1 MVSIKEQFLSKFSYD
16 EELQHC
22 IEVELS
28 DLKADSGK
36 EYDCF
41 LFDEI
46 TADVKSLALKNFS
59 VPNSEK
65 MLLFR
70 IKIEEAYTFAIF
82 NPSKIKVMAL
92 SYCYLITDSGFYYKD
107 KEIIINERWENI
119 ASFEHKNFSV
129 YFCSDTAHIPVRL
142 FYLRPD
148 DGKEKAKKYCKLF
161 NDIIK
166 YYWGIFHIHKILLN
180 DGEPELALKKI
191 NSILKSNVGIPIIRY
206 DKGMALMEL
215 LAKGKKRKLWGL
227 YEASLKPEEIEM
239 LMNEAEQEFDS
250 LLYSK
255 LTDTDVEQNFPMMY
269 YQKSKIAQYRGY
281 NILQRRFLINAM
293 STEDYTLQTQIQND
307 MNEADLK
314 IKDVYTDMDYNERKI
329 IMLVKEIN
337 KECST
342 NTIEVF
348 KIDNYP
354 SKIQFPIGHPKLGE
368 LYIGHPYRNN
378 LYIPYANHEFQFF
391 LDKVYEYCQL
401 LQALGAT
408 EITIES
414 IRGMNVSELQK
425 YNFNA
430 SGGASYGPAAKV
442 NADYNEKKESSSKS
456 SVDNYLK
463 EYRKM
468 DPMSLP
474 HIPDNLIWYPEQ
486 TNWQRLASQRT
497 SNNNLLEFEEEF
509 STKETSFV
517 SASEE
522 ESIKADLQ
530 ILKVGANISVNENN
544 FKQSEKN
551 EETVWR
557 IKVKFKSLA
566 DFVIS
571 KSGMPSNFMLSQNED
586 SYRAEVLYCIKENAG
601 ISEIDRRILNRKR
614 EQLGITEERAR
625 EIENSCLPKY
635 TDSEREYLGILEA
648 LDGLDLNDPIVQKRI
663 VRERGLLNISEQRA
677 IELEMEFNK
686 QKSE

>member
-1 MVSIKEQFLSKFSYD
+1 MTTIKEKYLSKIND
-16 EELQHC
+16 AKIQNK
-22 IEVELS
+22 IEIIFQ
-28 DLKADSGK
+28 DLKNDFQFR
-36 EYDCF
+36 EDYTF
-41 LFDEI
+41 FIFDDI
-46 TADVKSLALKNFS
+46 TFTVQALVYKNFIIKE
-59 VPNSEK
+59 NEK
-65 MLLFR
+65 MLLFKVR
-70 IKIEEAYTFAIF
+70 NKEAYSSSFWSG
-82 NPSKIKVMAL
+82 PKLKREVL
-92 SYCYLITDSGFYYKD
+92 DYCYLITDSGFHYRNG
-107 KEIIINERWENI
+107 ETIIEEPWENI
-119 ASFEHKNFSV
+119 LKFKYDGLDSV
-129 YFCSDTAHIPVRL
+129 DVYIRNVARPIHIDSLL
-142 FYLRPD
+142 FY
-148 DGKEKAKKYCKLF
+148 GEGKKYCNLI
-161 NDIIK
+161 NDICK
-166 YYWGIFHIHKILLN
+166 YYSKIYGYRLN
-180 DGEPELALKKI
+180 LGVGKVSKALKQIEK
-191 NSILKSNVGIPIIRY
+191 LLESNIVSPQIRY
-206 DKGMALMEL
+206 DKGNALMNYIEN
-215 LAKGKKRKLWGL
+215 GKKCKFYGL
-227 YEASLKPEEIEM
+227 ISLPLKPIEIHT
-239 LMNEAEQEFDS
+239 LLSDAEREFNY

-255 LTDTDVEQNFPMMY
+255 QSEIKKEIPFVY
-269 YQKSKIAQYRGY
+269 YQKSKIARY
-281 NILQRRFLINAM
+281 NNNILLQRRFLINAM
-293 STEDYTLQTQIQND
+293 ATEDYTLQTQIQND

-354 SKIQFPIGHPKLGE
+354 SKIQFPKGHPKLGE

-430 SGGASYGPAAKV
+430 SGGANFGFAAKV
-442 NADYNEKKESSSKS
+442 NAEYNEKKETSSKS

-474 HIPDNLIWYPEQ
+474 HVPDNLIWYPEQ
-486 TNWQRLASQRT
+486 TTWQRLASQRT
-497 SNNNLLEFEEEF
+497 NNNNLLEFEEEF

-544 FKQSEKN
+544 LKQSERS

-571 KSGMPSNFMLSQNED
+571 KSGISSNFMLSQNED
-586 SYRAEVLYCIKENAG
+586 NYRAEVLYCIKENAG

-625 EIENSCLPKY
+625 EIEESCMPKY
-635 TDSEREYLGILEA
+635 TDNEREYLGILEA

-663 VRERGLLNISEQRA
+663 IRERSLLNISEQRA
-677 IELEMEFNK
+677 DELEAQFNK
-686 QKSE
+686 RKNE

>member
-1 MVSIKEQFLSKFSYD
+1 MTTIKEKYLSKIND
-16 EELQHC
+16 AKIQNK
-22 IEVELS
+22 IEIIFQ
-28 DLKADSGK
+28 DLKNDFQFRK
-36 EYDCF
+36 DYTCF
-41 LFDEI
+41 IFDDI
-46 TADVKSLALKNFS
+46 TFTVQALVYKNFFIKE
-59 VPNSEK
+59 NEK

-70 IKIEEAYTFAIF
+70 VRNKEAYSSSFWSG
-82 NPSKIKVMAL
+82 PKLKREVL
-92 SYCYLITDSGFYYKD
+92 DYCYLITDSGFHYRNG
-107 KEIIINERWENI
+107 ETIIEEPWENI
-119 ASFEHKNFSV
+119 LKFKYDGRASVGVYIRNVARPIHIYSLFS
-129 YFCSDTAHIPVRL
+129 Y
-142 FYLRPD
+142 
-148 DGKEKAKKYCKLF
+148 GEGKKYCNLI
-161 NDIIK
+161 NDICK
-166 YYWGIFHIHKILLN
+166 YYSKIYGYRLN
-180 DGEPELALKKI
+180 LGVGKVSKALKQIEK
-191 NSILKSNVGIPIIRY
+191 LLESNIVSPQIRY
-206 DKGMALMEL
+206 DKGNALMNYIEN
-215 LAKGKKRKLWGL
+215 GKKCKFYGL
-227 YEASLKPEEIEM
+227 ISLPLKPIEIHT
-239 LMNEAEQEFDS
+239 LLSDAEREFNY

-255 LTDTDVEQNFPMMY
+255 QSEIKKEIPFVY
-269 YQKSKIAQYRGY
+269 YQKSKIARYNN
-281 NILQRRFLINAM
+281 NILQQRRFLINAM
-293 STEDYTLQTQIQND
+293 ATEDYTLQTQIQND

-354 SKIQFPIGHPKLGE
+354 SKIQFPKGHPKLGE

-430 SGGASYGPAAKV
+430 SGGANYGPAAKV
-442 NADYNEKKESSSKS
+442 NAEYNEKKESSSKS

-486 TNWQRLASQRT
+486 TTWQRLASQRT
-497 SNNNLLEFEEEF
+497 NNNNLLEFEEEF

-530 ILKVGANISVNENN
+530 ILKFSANLNVNESNL
-544 FKQSEKN
+544 KQSERS

-571 KSGMPSNFMLSQNED
+571 KSGISSNFMLSQNED
-586 SYRAEVLYCIKENAG
+586 NYRAEVLYCIKENAG

-625 EIENSCLPKY
+625 EIEESCMPKY
-635 TDSEREYLGILEA
+635 TDNEREYLGILEA

-663 VRERGLLNISEQRA
+663 IRERSLLNISEQRA
-677 IELEMEFNK
+677 DELEAQFNK
-686 QKSE
+686 RKNE

>member
-1 MVSIKEQFLSKFSYD
+1 MDSIKEQYLLRFNHN
-16 EELQHC
+16 EELQRR
-22 IEVELS
+22 IEVELKE
-28 DLKADSGK
+28 LKDDS
-36 EYDCF
+36 ERNDYCTCF
-41 LFDEI
+41 LFNEI
-46 TADVKSLALKNFS
+46 SADVKSLVFKNFQ
-59 VPNSEK
+59 VKENEK
-65 MLLFR
+65 LLFF
-70 IKIEEAYTFAIF
+70 KVKTSEAFTFAF
-82 NPSKIKVMAL
+82 WNPSKIKATTL
-92 SYCYLITDSGFYYKD
+92 RYCYLITDTGFYYKEND
-107 KEIIINERWENI
+107 VVTSERWENI
-119 ASFEHKNFSV
+119 DEFEQGKYSRFIIYACTKSSRIPIRLLEGEREKIEKYKKLLKDISIYYKKIFV
-129 YFCSDTAHIPVRL
+129 YRL
-142 FYLRPD
+142 FSERD
-148 DGKEKAKKYCKLF
+148 S
-161 NDIIK
+161 
-166 YYWGIFHIHKILLN
+166 
-180 DGEPELALKKI
+180 ELALEWI
-191 NSILKSNVGIPIIRY
+191 CSILKSNVDIPILRY
-206 DKGMALMEL
+206 DKGMTIMDII
-215 LAKGKKRKLWGL
+215 AKGKKRILWGL
-227 YEASLKPEEIEM
+227 FKVSLKLKEIES
-239 LMNEAEQEFDS
+239 LTDEAEHEFDT
-250 LLYSK
+250 LIYSK
-255 LTDTDVEQNFPMMY
+255 KIDPDLERSLPMMY
-269 YQKSKIAQYRGY
+269 YQKSKIAKYRRHV
-281 NILQRRFLINAM
+281 ILQRRFLIKAF
-293 STEDYTLQTQIQND
+293 STDDYTLQNQIKKD
-307 MNEADLK
+307 LMEADSN
-314 IKDVYTDMDYNERKI
+314 IRDVYTDMDYNERKI

-354 SKIQFPIGHPKLGE
+354 SKIQFPKGHPKLGE

-414 IRGMNVSELQK
+414 IRGKNVSELQK

-442 NADYNEKKESSSKS
+442 NAEYNEKKESSSKS

-497 SNNNLLEFEEEF
+497 NNNNLLEFEEEF

-530 ILKVGANISVNENN
+530 ILKVDANISVNENN

-663 VRERGLLNISEQRA
+663 IRERSLLNISEQRA
-677 IELEMEFNK
+677 DELEAQFNK
-686 QKSE
+686 RKNE

>member
-1 MVSIKEQFLSKFSYD
+1 M
-16 EELQHC
+16 
-22 IEVELS
+22 
-28 DLKADSGK
+28 
-36 EYDCF
+36 
-41 LFDEI
+41 
-46 TADVKSLALKNFS
+46 
-59 VPNSEK
+59 
-65 MLLFR
+65 
-70 IKIEEAYTFAIF
+70 
-82 NPSKIKVMAL
+82 
-92 SYCYLITDSGFYYKD
+92 
-107 KEIIINERWENI
+107 
-119 ASFEHKNFSV
+119 
-129 YFCSDTAHIPVRL
+129 
-142 FYLRPD
+142 
-148 DGKEKAKKYCKLF
+148 EKAKKYCKLF
-161 NDIIK
+161 NDFIK
-166 YYWGIFHIHKILLN
+166 YYRGIFQVHKILLN
-180 DGEPELALKKI
+180 DGEPELALKEI
-191 NSILKSNVGIPIIRY
+191 NSILKSNVGIPLLRF
-206 DKGMALMEL
+206 DKGMALMDIV
-215 LAKGKKRKLWGL
+215 AKGKKKKLWGL
-227 YEASLKPEEIEM
+227 YKVSLKPKEVEL
-239 LMNEAEQEFDS
+239 LMDEAEQEFDS

-255 LTDTDVEQNFPMMY
+255 RIDSDVEKNFPMMY
-269 YQKSKIAQYRGY
+269 YQKSKIAQYKGY
-281 NILQRRFLINAM
+281 IILQRRFLINAM
-293 STEDYTLQTQIQND
+293 ATEDYTLQTQIQND

-329 IMLVKEIN
+329 IMLVKEIS

-430 SGGASYGPAAKV
+430 SGGANYGPAAKV
-442 NADYNEKKESSSKS
+442 NAEYNEKKESSSKS

-486 TNWQRLASQRT
+486 TTWQRLASQRT
-497 SNNNLLEFEEEF
+497 NNNNLLEFEEEF

-625 EIENSCLPKY
+625 VIENSCLPKY

-663 VRERGLLNISEQRA
+663 VRERSLLNISEQRA
-677 IELEMEFNK
+677 VELEAQYNMRE
-686 QKSE
+686 SE